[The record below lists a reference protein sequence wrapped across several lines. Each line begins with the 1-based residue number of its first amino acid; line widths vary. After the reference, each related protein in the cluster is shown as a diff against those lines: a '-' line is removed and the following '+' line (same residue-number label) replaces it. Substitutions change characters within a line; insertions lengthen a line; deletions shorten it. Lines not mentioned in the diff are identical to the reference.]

1 MRRFR
6 DGLLK
11 TDCFASQQAAQLP
24 PGIGVLLVLF
34 NRYHNYVATR
44 LQA

>member
-1 MRRFR
+1 MRLFR

-11 TDCFASQQAAQLP
+11 TDCFASQEAALLP
-24 PGIGVLLVLF
+24 PGVGVLLVLF
-34 NRYHNYVATR
+34 NRYHNCMATR